1 MKHTINIIILCLLL
15 STVLWS
21 QIPNKISYQGLL
33 TTVSGPVND
42 GSYTLK
48 FDVYNAPS
56 SGTLRHTETFSSVS
70 VQQGTFNVT
79 LGSTTT
85 LPAIFSE
92 SLYVEI
98 IATAGPSG
106 LTYPLMFSPR
116 SALTAS
122 PYSLAPWS
130 TSSSNIFYNSGNVG
144 IGTTVPSHR
153 LHVSGDDDMVKLQ
166 SQTAGSIFDGMVFY
180 NNTGTRLGG
189 IRSHTSV
196 AQDGLE
202 NDLELWSESGDVTFS
217 RGNVGIGTESPAYP
231 LDVNGGIRSG
241 SISVAPY
248 NSTIDLHGTGVSGN
262 YWSLQPTAFV
272 ANDQFGIVRYE
283 AGSAD
288 ASKSIILTDGGWVGI
303 GTATPSYKL
312 DVNGIVNATNIY
324 KNGSP
329 LSTSQWTTN
338 GSNIYYNSGNVGIGT
353 TTPSYKL
360 DVNGIVNAA
369 NIYKNGSPLSTSQW
383 TTNGSNIYYNSGK
396 VGIGTSTPS
405 SILDIKVSS
414 ATDAYQGIGITRHST
429 MLGTD
434 LTLTMNQG
442 TLGVLNFTYPGF
454 VDLVTMD
461 FNTRRVGIGRTDPI
475 SRLHVNGDI
484 NTDGI
489 VYSHGTALI
498 SDKQFKKDIISLSSA
513 LKKVQSMHGVYFNW
527 RSDEYPDRSFSKD
540 RQIGF
545 IAQEVEG
552 IVPELVSKTPDGY
565 KSVDYAKV
573 TPLLVEAIQEQ
584 QKEIDELKS
593 LVKSLLANKSNSIE
607 GGTR

>member
-312 DVNGIVNATNIY
+312 DVNGIVNA
-324 KNGSP
+324 
-329 LSTSQWTTN
+329 
-338 GSNIYYNSGNVGIGT
+338 
-353 TTPSYKL
+353 
-360 DVNGIVNAA
+360 A